1 MILNIKT
8 VVSIDRNCSKFHTFK
23 TSRPGLIYTFIK
35 FKYSKNLKLQIIKKK
50 GSASA
55 IRVRLIIREYKLK
68 IGVLTRP
75 PHPSDST

>member
-1 MILNIKT
+1 MIETAQNFTLLKHQGRALYI
-8 VVSIDRNCSKFHTFK
+8 R
-23 TSRPGLIYTFIK
+23 IK